1 MRIDVERLIIEADSA
16 GRITSV
22 APRRRPERPFLGT
35 VEIGTCRRDGVD
47 VGWTD
52 RAVEV
57 DADELGLRLVAAGL
71 ELTMRH
77 SFSTGWTT
85 RLLIVNT
92 DTAEARLDRVSLI
105 VRPAA
110 GHRVSAQAAGSRL
123 CWAVQRA
130 DGEGPLLAARLA
142 AGTVDRVTDETL
154 ELAPLRLA
162 PGQRYVTQL
171 RWELF
176 ATPRSVVV
184 GPGRDVIVEQTTY
197 EVGETALLPADP
209 DAALVIPPEIGVDLA
224 EEAERGGREVYA
236 LEPGRHRVE
245 LRSADGD
252 VRLDLTWVRPI
263 AEQLARWSADVLA
276 GPRTSAGIVALE
288 ALPDAL
294 VLQAALGAGDVDDV
308 DQAADALDRLTA
320 RLIDGASGEDGAA
333 TPDALT
339 VLYLLGE
346 HGRTG
351 DDDALAVALDQE
363 DLLLAGQG
371 PPPPGLGL
379 AVLRT
384 VLAVGSAGAQ
394 ERLAPLLHRAVQR
407 LERLPVDDV
416 DDQSA
421 ELELLLAVR
430 PLLPDDHPAQER
442 VLTLVRALGAALGG
456 GLPGRLLIPPPVAE
470 NAHRVA
476 VLRMLPEQ
484 GSADPGVVEVTRSW
498 GAPPSL
504 LAHRQTLEVLARL
517 TDPASENPPSSGGPA
532 GLVGVAGA
540 WLALVPRHG

>member
-1 MRIDVERLIIEADSA
+1 MRIDVGRLTVEADSA

-22 APRRRPERPFLGT
+22 APRRRPERPFLAT
-35 VEIGTCRRDGVD
+35 VDIGVCRRDGAD
-47 VGWTD
+47 VSWTEQ
-52 RAVEV
+52 AVEI
-57 DADELGLRLVAAGL
+57 DADELGLHLIAAGL
-71 ELTMRH
+71 ELTVRH
-77 SFSTGWTT
+77 NFTTGWTT

-92 DTAEARLDRVSLI
+92 DSAEARLDRISLI

-110 GHRVSAQAAGSRL
+110 GHRVSAHAAGSRL
-123 CWAVQRA
+123 CWAVQPA

-142 AGTVDRVTDETL
+142 AGAVDRVTDETL
-154 ELAPLRLA
+154 ELGPLRLA
-162 PGQRYVTQL
+162 AGQRYVAQL

-184 GPGRDVIVEQTTY
+184 GPGRDVLVERTTY
-197 EVGETALLPADP
+197 EVGEPALLPADP
-209 DAALVIPPEIGVDLA
+209 DAALVTPPGIGVDLV
-224 EEAERGGREVYA
+224 EEAEHAGREVFA

-252 VRLDLTWVRPI
+252 VRLDLRWVRPL
-263 AEQLARWSADVLA
+263 AEQLAWWSADLLA

-294 VLQAALGAGDVDDV
+294 VLQAALGAGNVDDV

-320 RLIDGASGEDGAA
+320 RLIDAASSEEGVT
-333 TPDALT
+333 TPHPLA

-351 DDDALAVALDQE
+351 DDDVLAVALDQE
-363 DLLLAGQG
+363 DMLLAADG

-384 VLAVGSAGAQ
+384 VLAVGATGQ

-407 LERLPVDDV
+407 LERLSVDDV
-416 DDQSA
+416 DDQAA
-421 ELELLLAVR
+421 ELELLLAVG
-430 PLLPDDHPAQER
+430 PLLPGDHPAQQR
-442 VLTLVRALGAALGG
+442 VLILVRALGAALGS
-456 GLPGRLLIPPPVAE
+456 GLPGRLLVPPPVAE

-484 GSADPGVVEVTRSW
+484 DSAEPGLVDVTRSW
-498 GAPPSL
+498 GASPSL
-504 LAHRQTLEVLARL
+504 LAHRQTLELLDRL
-517 TDPASENPPSSGGPA
+517 TEPAGDGPPSAGGPA
-532 GLVGVAGA
+532 GRVGTAAA